1 MTSASVNGIRKLGRR
16 PPKNAPALRLSS
28 LLTGVVPAH
37 PASVD
42 HFAQVGRWFLG
53 RNYEFGTCGPT
64 STANYLKLV
73 FRYLVGEDVTITD
86 DAILDLYRR
95 SGNPNFDPATGADDN
110 GVIMQTMLEALA
122 AGGIDVVRADGTREN
137 VKPVAFAQVNDDN
150 LDEVRAAVAIFGGVL
165 FGVDLEVAQQA
176 QTDAQPP
183 LWDYRASTDWGGHAI
198 VAGLYTS
205 ATSGSDISVVTW
217 AEVVGTTDAF
227 CRSQLEEAWV
237 VVLPQHLANPAFQQ
251 GIDLAALRM
260 AYQQLTG
267 RPLPIPAPALDP
279 DRVFADALRKWMR
292 HPRLFGSARLKTA
305 GNEWL
310 KAKGL

>member
-1 MTSASVNGIRKLGRR
+1 VTVSNRKLGRR
-16 PPKNAPALRLSS
+16 PPKDAPALRLRAF
-28 LLTGVVPAH
+28 LTGIVPAH
-37 PASVD
+37 PTTVD
-42 HFAQVGRWFLG
+42 HFGQVKRWFLG
-53 RNYEFGTCGPT
+53 RNNEFGTCGPT
-64 STANYLKLV
+64 SDANYIKLV
-73 FRYLVGEDVTITD
+73 FRYLLGEDVTVTD

-95 SGNPNFDPATGADDN
+95 SGNPHFNPATGEDDN
-110 GVIMQTMLEALA
+110 GVIMQTMLEAML
-122 AGGIDVVRADGTREN
+122 AGGIEVVRADGTRET
-137 VKPVAFAQVNDDN
+137 VKPVAFAQVDVAN

-183 LWDYRASTDWGGHAI
+183 LWDYQHSGEWGGHAI
-198 VAGLYTS
+198 LAGLYTS
-205 ATSGSDISVVTW
+205 ASSSSDISVVTW

-227 CRSQLEEAWV
+227 CREQLEEAWV

-267 RPLPIPAPALDP
+267 RPLPIPAPVLDP
-279 DRVFADALRKWMR
+279 DHVFADALKKWMA
-292 HPRLFGSARLKTA
+292 HPRLFGSATLKRA
-305 GNEWL
+305 GGEWL